1 MNIIKISI
9 SVSVPPP
16 PSSSLSLAEDDSP
29 GEAKKNCLD
38 SAEFQRILK
47 AKSSHDWIVKEV
59 SVSLS

>member
-1 MNIIKISI
+1 MNIIKMSI
-9 SVSVPPP
+9 SVSL
-16 PSSSLSLAEDDSP
+16 SLFLSLAIEGCRD
-29 GEAKKNCLD
+29 ETKKSRLD

>member
-1 MNIIKISI
+1 MNMIKISI
-9 SVSVPPP
+9 SVSICL
-16 PSSSLSLAEDDSP
+16 SLSLSLSLAEEDSP
-29 GEAKKNCLD
+29 GEAKKNHLD